1 MAKIGLPHHSRG
13 KVRDLYQVDDD
24 RMLMVAS
31 DRVSV
36 FDVVLPDLIPDKG
49 RALTALSDH
58 WFENTASV
66 WPNHLISSDP
76 TDFPP
81 TVGSQATGRAML
93 VRTAEP
99 IRLECIARGYLFG
112 SAFSEYQATGTAAG
126 QKLPAG
132 LEQAE
137 KLPAPIF
144 TATTK
149 AETGH
154 DETVTEAE
162 AVALVGADIYD
173 QVRHATLALYGAIAN
188 AATACGLI
196 LADTKFE
203 FGLIDGEVVV
213 IDEMATSD
221 SSRYW
226 PGDSY
231 AVGGSPPS
239 FDKQF
244 VRDFYL
250 TTDWD
255 QTPPAPPLPESV
267 IGGTRSRYIEAYE
280 MLTSRSFDEWYEN
293 ED

>member
-1 MAKIGLPHHSRG
+1 VTKIGLPHRARG
-13 KVRDLYQVDDD
+13 KVRDLYEVDNE

-31 DRVSV
+31 DRISV
-36 FDVVLPDLIPDKG
+36 FDVVLPDIIPDKG
-49 RALTALSDH
+49 RALTALSNH
-58 WFENTASV
+58 WFEKTAAV
-66 WPNHLISSDP
+66 WPNHLISADP

-81 TVGSQATGRAML
+81 TVSAAAAGRTML
-93 VRTAEP
+93 VRAADP

-112 SAFSEYQATGTAAG
+112 SAFSEYEATGAVAG

-132 LEQAE
+132 LRQAE
-137 KLPAPIF
+137 QLPEPIF

-162 AVALVGADIYD
+162 AVAIVGADIYD
-173 QVRHATLALYGAIAN
+173 QVRRATLALYGEIA
-188 AATACGLI
+188 AAAAACGLI

-203 FGLIDGEVVV
+203 FGLIDGAVVV

-226 PGDSY
+226 PVDAY

-250 TTDWD
+250 GTDWD
-255 QTPPAPPLPESV
+255 QTPPAPPLPEAV
-267 IGGTRSRYIEAYE
+267 IEGTRSRYIEAYE
-280 MLTSRSFDEWYEN
+280 MLTGRSFDEWYEN

>member
-267 IGGTRSRYIEAYE
+267 IGGTRARYIEAYE